1 MAADENLTAAD
12 LLPWL
17 RKVDNLVTLAS
28 AFNDRMGEKTL
39 KQQLEH
45 VADMYK
51 IVTGEQA
58 PHLVKGEQSDGS
70 WDSTRCDT
78 DGIER

>member
-1 MAADENLTAAD
+1 
-12 LLPWL
+12 
-17 RKVDNLVTLAS
+17 
-28 AFNDRMGEKTL
+28 MGEKTL